1 MTRKHKLLIY
11 GIAVILAVFLTGWII
26 RLYAERSALEKRQEQ
41 EFLTRYGAGLNDLA
55 NSLER
60 FGETQTSYDQIS
72 CLNDV
77 LDDLT
82 ELKAFMEM
90 HIKLIEDVADADPS
104 AWRETEKV
112 VWRIRHG
119 GNQTEAFDKDGI
131 ISESEAAVILMLKEE
146 VATLRSDM
154 VVLRDDGNYEN
165 SLTSLEVYSRLKEI
179 MINIQTQLSK
189 G

>member
-1 MTRKHKLLIY
+1 MTRKHELLIC
-11 GIAVILAVFLTGWII
+11 GIAVLLAVFLTGWIV
-26 RLYAERSALEKRQEQ
+26 RLYAERSALEERQEQ
-41 EFLTRYGAGLNDLA
+41 EVLTRYRAGLNDLE

-60 FGETQTSYDQIS
+60 FGEAQTPYDQIS

-90 HIKLIEDVADADPS
+90 HIHLVEDVADADPS
-104 AWRETEKV
+104 AWREIEKV
-112 VWRIRHG
+112 IWRIRHG
-119 GNQTEAFDKDGI
+119 GEQMGAFDKDGF

-146 VATLRSDM
+146 IGILRSDM
-154 VVLRDDGNYEN
+154 TVWRGDGNYEN
-165 SLTSLEVYSRLKEI
+165 GLTSLEVYIRLKEM
-179 MINIQTQLSK
+179 MIDLQTQLNK